1 MMYLRVSKFLD
12 VPAHARM
19 LINASVHPPVVRI
32 YVILVWDALLY
43 KSMFSGF
50 DIPKPM
56 REQKKYL
63 TMDKIKRNPGTAPYF
78 RGY

>member
-19 LINASVHPPVVRI
+19 LINASVHPPVVTL

-56 REQKKYL
+56 
-63 TMDKIKRNPGTAPYF
+63 
-78 RGY
+78 